1 MCKSFKNK
9 GANLGIDA
17 NRIQSRSGGAE
28 ANITINP
35 LGGDVTLGADTN
47 DTITSK
53 GHIELLET
61 LGEKILSMCFQDDR
75 VLSVWMKLEK
85 LDVFKDTDSVG
96 IEIIRDR
103 TDNLRKKQSSINI
116 EKIKFHIL

>member
-1 MCKSFKNK
+1 
-9 GANLGIDA
+9 
-17 NRIQSRSGGAE
+17 
-28 ANITINP
+28 
-35 LGGDVTLGADTN
+35 
-47 DTITSK
+47 
-53 GHIELLET
+53 
-61 LGEKILSMCFQDDR
+61 MCFQDDR

-116 EKIKFHIL
+116 EKIKKK